1 MESTHVNVNKP
12 PVIFLVYLSSFSF
25 HDFLSVVMIKES
37 SGEKMYIHPLFNKW
51 RCNSFLIFSFFFR
64 KKDKLILSLLET
76 QFVSSITHRHPNAE
90 KIMYMYC

>member
-37 SGEKMYIHPLFNKW
+37 SGEKMEDVH
-51 RCNSFLIFSFFFR
+51 SS
-64 KKDKLILSLLET
+64 SL
-76 QFVSSITHRHPNAE
+76 
-90 KIMYMYC
+90 